1 MQGIK
6 DIISKLELAQI
17 CWVVKDIHAAVDFFS
32 KSLGISDFPSP
43 ELVRAQDLGMSY
55 RGEVLAG
62 EWLTTQAYNGVTFV
76 ELVQPLSGQSM
87 FHDYM
92 KKYPAGGAQHFAYRI
107 SVGDFEDVVEKFRAK
122 GYSIISEVD
131 HPIARMAFFDTYQT
145 IGAVTEIMGITP
157 DGWNAVEQMKNGHG
171 R

>member
-1 MQGIK
+1 MEGIN

-32 KSLGISDFPSP
+32 KSLGIPGFPLP
-43 ELVRAQDLGMSY
+43 ELVRAQDLGMRY

-62 EWLTTQAYNGVTFV
+62 EWLTTQAYNGVIFV

-87 FHDYM
+87 FHDYLTD
-92 KKYPAGGAQHFAYRI
+92 YPAGGAQHFAYRL
-107 SVGDFEDVVEKFRAK
+107 SVSDFEEVVGKFRAK
-122 GYSIISEVD
+122 GYSIISEVE

-157 DGWNAVEQMKNGHG
+157 EGWSAVEQMKKGHG
-171 R
+171 Q